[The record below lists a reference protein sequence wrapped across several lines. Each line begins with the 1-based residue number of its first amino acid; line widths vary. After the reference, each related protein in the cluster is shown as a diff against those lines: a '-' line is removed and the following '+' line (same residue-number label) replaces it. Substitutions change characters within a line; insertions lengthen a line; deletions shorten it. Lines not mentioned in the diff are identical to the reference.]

1 MMKRLIELLSPSEGE
16 YNQSGLTNKRLIER
30 IADEFEAELD
40 KASTDD
46 KILFPMSFTILLH
59 PNDYSKI
66 SQYFAPVTQSI
77 VQNFYKIIEKHKEKS
92 FTEKCVGVFFK
103 KPNIY
108 REVTPIGYNWEFIL
122 TKTTVSNVGGIEVG
136 IDNPAFIISAT
147 ARVYGSNVSASSSVK
162 VSVSCLNSDPSK
174 STEMNIDT
182 LKGINLIGDNHYLIS
197 FNKNLLYTDND
208 AKSSEGN
215 YGYLE
220 YKEKGKVYTFTI
232 KDEIVSISG
241 AKDKRTQRNIFKI
254 PTSELKND
262 HVQIKFEKSSEKYY
276 ISTIADDTRLNQ
288 RKITQSIGTPV
299 WVEMPNNSE
308 IFMSGIFSV
317 RFKKNI

>member
-1 MMKRLIELLSPSEGE
+1 MRHLIERLSPNEGE
-16 YNQSGLTNKRLIER
+16 YSQSGLTNRRLIER
-30 IADEFEAELD
+30 IADEFETELV

-77 VQNFYKIIEKHKEKS
+77 VQKFYKIIEKHRGKS
-92 FTEKCVGVFFK
+92 FIEKCIGKCFK
-103 KPNIY
+103 KTNSYKEI
-108 REVTPIGYNWEFIL
+108 TPIGYNWEFIL
-122 TKTTVSNVGGIEVG
+122 TKTTVSNVGGFEVG

-147 ARVYGSNVSASSSVK
+147 ARVYGSNVGSSSSVK

-174 STEMNIDT
+174 STEINIDT

-197 FNKNLLYTDND
+197 FNKSLLYSDKD
-208 AKSSEGN
+208 IKSSENN

-220 YKEKGKVYTFTI
+220 YKENGKIYTFTI

-241 AKDKRTQRNIFKI
+241 IVDKRNQRNIFKI

-288 RKITQSIGTPV
+288 RKIPQSIGTPV

-317 RFKKNI
+317 KFKK